1 MVIDKDGNIDFQEW
15 IVPTKWSDVTL
26 DMFSDIERYYQ
37 DKDEK
42 TFDIRD
48 VLHILTNHTIDEINA
63 LPAEFLDEIMTHLV
77 FLQTSPKIG
86 EPSNKIVIDGETYQV
101 NIFEKLKTGEYVS
114 FDMAMKADKYDY
126 STFMAILCRKE
137 GEKYDSHYEAELF
150 DDRKKMFGKQPVTKI
165 MPICSFFLNLWFVS
179 ESHSQ
184 LYSKVQEAISL
195 TQQNIDSSD
204 KIGVFRRFYLN
215 YRLKTLAKSLKSS
228 NSTSRTRSRSLR
240 TLLRKVRWRLWK
252 TNGRKQEGKQ

>member
-1 MVIDKDGNIDFQEW
+1 MEDKDIIDYGS
-15 IVPTKWSDVTL
+15 ITVPTKWEDITL
-26 DMFSDIERYYQ
+26 DVFSEIERYYQ

-48 VLHILTNHTIDEINA
+48 VLHILIGKDIDYINS
-63 LPAEFLDEIMTHLV
+63 LPAAFLDEIMTHLV

-86 EPSNKIVIDGETYQV
+86 EPSNKIEIDGETYQV

-114 FDMAMKADKYDY
+114 FDMAMKADKHDY

-150 DDRKKMFGKQPVTKI
+150 DSRKKMFGRQPVTKI
-165 MPICSFFLNLWFVS
+165 MPIVNFFLNLWFVS
-179 ESHSQ
+179 ESHSL
-184 LYSKVQEAISL
+184 LYSKVEEAISL
-195 TQQNIDSSD
+195 TQRNIENSD

-215 YRLKTLAKSLKSS
+215 WQMRKLRRSLKSS
-228 NSTSRTRSRSLR
+228 NSTSRTRSHSLR
-240 TLLRKVRWRLWK
+240 TLLRKLRWKMWK